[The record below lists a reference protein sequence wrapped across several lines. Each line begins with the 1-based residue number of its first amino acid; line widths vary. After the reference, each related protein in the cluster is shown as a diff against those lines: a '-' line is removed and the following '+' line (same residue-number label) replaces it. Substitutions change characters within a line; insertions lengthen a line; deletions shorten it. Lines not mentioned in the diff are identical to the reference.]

1 MDDIAACIE
10 HLRQREEVVHAGI
23 GFVGFCMGGKLAYL
37 AATRTDVS
45 CSVGYYGMGIEAL
58 LDEAKQIKGRLVL
71 HFAEQDAYC
80 PQQARDAILPCLRN
94 LPKTEL
100 YLYPGVDHAFARVG
114 GMHFDKPAYLMAHE
128 RSIAAL
134 KREIGPNFDLSA
146 LWDEHVRHEFDTRD
160 VAATMA
166 TMVAEPYV
174 NHVPTLTGGV
184 GQRELS
190 RFYRHHFIHGNPP
203 DMTLTPISR
212 TVGALQVVDEFV
224 MRFTHSC
231 EIAWLLPGVP
241 PTGRFVEI
249 PMLGVVRFRGDR
261 LYHEHIYWDQA
272 GVLVQIGLLDPQGLP
287 VAGVESARKL
297 LDESLPSNRLM
308 ARWAASEGLG
318 L

>member
-45 CSVGYYGMGIEAL
+45 CSVGYYGIGIEAL

-231 EIAWLLPGVP
+231 EIDWLLPGVP

-287 VAGVESARKL
+287 VAGWKAR
-297 LDESLPSNRLM
+297 
-308 ARWAASEGLG
+308 ASCSTKACRRTA
-318 L
+318 